1 MIVLVGAAFFYLGA
15 QLAARFHKSEEL
27 TSLERASSTALLGT
41 SLWIAVNWLLSVPH
55 WLNRPALL
63 SIAAA
68 AIVVAI
74 ILRRPGT
81 IRTRPST
88 IVLLCLL
95 PLAGWIVFLLWR
107 AYILPI
113 GSADALIY
121 HMPRAVMFW
130 KAGGYAWFPNVP
142 DFRINGVAANY
153 ELLLADLLAVQGSDT
168 IAEWISILFF
178 VLLLIVSTALA
189 RRWWG
194 TGRYLV
200 AVPYLIASIPLVALH
215 AGAIKNDLM
224 SHFFALSALLW
235 AGRWFSSR
243 RFSDAALCVI
253 ALFAGVGTK
262 NHLLLLVAILGA
274 LFLVRGFSFRFL
286 VRLAPVAAASFLL
299 LGGVHY
305 FSSIRH
311 SGGEGVAPAQ
321 YGEWG
326 NLLRFPADIFS
337 APFSFSDTDLVLPW
351 THTPTPWYR
360 YDLYSSH
367 YGQLVSIAL
376 ILMPALL
383 WIFRRRNDG
392 AAPGERYVVL
402 AAGCVFFLLMMPIRA
417 VPAGFAP
424 YFPRYLLSVAILIL
438 CATIVPLYAAIERKL
453 IDSKPIAGLALFAA
467 IVLPL
472 LTIADYATN
481 DKWMPLN
488 YVLAVARRN
497 GARLYPPM
505 PIRAAMVAD
514 RLAGPTDRIEIHGGH
529 DTYLYPAYGVSLSR
543 DLHFISR
550 AAEIRPDAQWVAIDR
565 ADNIF
570 WHHPAFKSAED
581 WRRYWGRG
589 APSAEDVNVL
599 QALAR
604 DPRYQL
610 VYYSPRLNQAVFRR
624 IQ

>member
-1 MIVLVGAAFFYLGA
+1 MIVLAGVAFFYLGA
-15 QLAARFHKSEEL
+15 QLAARIHNSEEL
-27 TSLERASSTALLGT
+27 TALERASSTALLGT

-68 AIVVAI
+68 AIVAAI

-81 IRTRPST
+81 VRTRPSA

-95 PLAGWIVFLLWR
+95 PLAGWIAFLLWR
-107 AYILPI
+107 AWVLPI

-130 KAGGYAWFPNVP
+130 KAGGYSWFPNVP

-153 ELLLADLLAVQGSDT
+153 ELLLADVLAIQGRDT
-168 IAEWISILFF
+168 IAEWMSVLFF

-194 TGRYLV
+194 KGRYLV
-200 AVPYLIASIPLVALH
+200 AVPYLIASIPLVVLH

-243 RFSDAALCVI
+243 RFPDAALCVI
-253 ALFAGVGTK
+253 ALFAGAGTK
-262 NHLLLLVAILGA
+262 NHLLLLVAILGL
-274 LFLVRGFSFRFL
+274 LFLMGRPTFRFL
-286 VRLAPVAAASFLL
+286 LRLSLVAAASFLF

-305 FSSIRH
+305 FFSIRH
-311 SGGEGVAPAQ
+311 SGCDGVAPAQ

-326 NLLRFPADIFS
+326 NLIRFPLDIFS
-337 APFSFSDTDLVLPW
+337 APFSSSDTDLVLPW
-351 THTPTPWYR
+351 TDTPTPWYR
-360 YDLYSSH
+360 YDVYSSH

-376 ILMPALL
+376 ILMPVLL
-383 WIFRRRNDG
+383 WAFRRRDDG
-392 AAPGERYVVL
+392 APPKERYVVL
-402 AAGCVFFLLMMPIRA
+402 ASGSLFFLLMMPIQA
-417 VPAGFAP
+417 VPSGLAS
-424 YFPRYLLSVAILIL
+424 YFPRYLLSVAVLVL
-438 CATIVPLYAAIERKL
+438 WATIVPLYSAIERKL
-453 IDSKPIAGLALFAA
+453 AGRKAMGVLALVAA

-472 LTIADYATN
+472 LTIADYAAR
-481 DKWMPLN
+481 DKWMPFN
-488 YVLAVARRN
+488 YVAAVAHRH
-497 GARLYPPM
+497 GARLYPPI
-505 PIRAAMVAD
+505 PVRAAMVVD

-529 DTYLYPAYGVSLSR
+529 DTYLYPAYGISLSR
-543 DLHFISR
+543 DLHFIGS
-550 AAEIRPDAQWVAIDR
+550 AAEIRPDAPWVAIDR

-570 WHHPAFKSAED
+570 WHHPAFKSAGD
-581 WRRYWGRG
+581 WRRYWGQG
-589 APSAEDVNVL
+589 TPSPEDVSVL

-604 DPRYQL
+604 DSRYQL
-610 VYYSPRLNQAVFRR
+610 VYYSPRFNQAVFRR